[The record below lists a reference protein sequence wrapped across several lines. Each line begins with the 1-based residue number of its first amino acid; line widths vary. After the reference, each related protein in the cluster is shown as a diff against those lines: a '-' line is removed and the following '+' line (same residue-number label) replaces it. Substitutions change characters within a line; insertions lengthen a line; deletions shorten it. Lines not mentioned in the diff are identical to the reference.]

1 MVNISNFSLRHFG
14 WIEGASLLVL
24 LFIAMPLRYL
34 GGIDVAVQMVGMAHG
49 VLFMI
54 FVAWV
59 AIVAW
64 RHKWPVEKIAGAMMA
79 SVIPFGP
86 FVADLAES

>member
-1 MVNISNFSLRHFG
+1 MLDRLPLTLRQFG

-24 LFIAMPLRYL
+24 LFVAMPLRYL
-34 GGIDVAVQMVGMAHG
+34 GGIDAAVQYVGMAHG
-49 VLFMI
+49 ILFMA

-59 AIVAW
+59 LWAA
-64 RHKWPVEKIAGAMMA
+64 RHHDWPIEKLAGAIMA

-86 FVADLAES
+86 FVADLAE

>member
-1 MVNISNFSLRHFG
+1 MLDRLPITLRQFG

-24 LFIAMPLRYL
+24 LFVAMPLRYL
-34 GGIDVAVQMVGMAHG
+34 GDIDAAVQYVGMAHG
-49 VLFMI
+49 LLFMA

-59 AIVAW
+59 LWAAFE
-64 RHKWPVEKIAGAMMA
+64 HDWPIEKLAGAIMA

-86 FVADLAES
+86 FVADLAE